1 MYRLTEFRAPY
12 VHYKCECGRQFIEEE
27 MYICIKCQ
35 KGLCRFCL
43 EEEIE
48 YFYCKFCNDVL
59 AVTEAQSQKYK
70 CQRLLQCPICV
81 SVLAMT
87 MT

>member
-1 MYRLTEFRAPY
+1 MYRLTEFKAPY

-27 MYICIKCQ
+27 MYLCVKCT
-35 KGLCRFCL
+35 KGVCRFCL

-59 AVTEAQSQKYK
+59 SVAEA
-70 CQRLLQCPICV
+70 
-81 SVLAMT
+81 
-87 MT
+87 

>member
-1 MYRLTEFRAPY
+1 MYRLTEYRAPY
-12 VHYKCECGRQFIEEE
+12 VHYMCECGRQFIEEE
-27 MYICIKCQ
+27 MYICIKCM

-70 CQRLLQCPICV
+70 C
-81 SVLAMT
+81 
-87 MT
+87 